1 MTLVSLKKTL
11 LLFLCIVT
19 WKLVFST
26 IGTICNCHSLLPPHV
41 WLILWGF
48 THTVIIPI
56 TLWMNKRNLELST
69 LNNTRKRAARTQMP
83 PATAAKASQV
93 YFVKKHFSS
102 LTLLFHFY
110 SLCSLLAFF
119 SVWPGRAVALQS
131 MPPAP
136 LTHPHTY
143 TSSSKTPPAPPV
155 AFLGAHCTFKE
166 NMREA

>member
-69 LNNTRKRAARTQMP
+69 LNNTRKRAAGLVRTQTN
-83 PATAAKASQV
+83 ATSNRSQ
-93 YFVKKHFSS
+93 S
-102 LTLLFHFY
+102 LSGLLCQEALLFSDP
-110 SLCSLLAFF
+110 SLSFLLFMLTPCLFLCVTWASCSITKHASCPLNPPTHLHQLL
-119 SVWPGRAVALQS
+119 
-131 MPPAP
+131 
-136 LTHPHTY
+136 
-143 TSSSKTPPAPPV
+143 
-155 AFLGAHCTFKE
+155 
-166 NMREA
+166 